1 MLKIEVASPIGNI
14 SGSNQP
20 FRANRA
26 NFNLGHQINIQGEG
40 AGRVGVRICKS
51 VIIQFKGGWLIVK

>member
-20 FRANRA
+20 FRA